1 MYIYKSTD
9 AVVVTDINQKT
20 WFEIK
25 GKKYIAKEPNGKQ
38 LTEQELWALQK
49 HLDINIP
56 LVHIISNEIKKT
68 RDFHRFLKKIALLDL
83 KKKELPEE
91 ILSKIHVIL
100 NKFQNNLNNI
110 ENQIIFAR
118 KT

>member
-1 MYIYKSTD
+1 M
-9 AVVVTDINQKT
+9 
-20 WFEIK
+20 
-25 GKKYIAKEPNGKQ
+25 
-38 LTEQELWALQK
+38 
-49 HLDINIP
+49 
-56 LVHIISNEIKKT
+56 
-68 RDFHRFLKKIALLDL
+68 KKIALLDL